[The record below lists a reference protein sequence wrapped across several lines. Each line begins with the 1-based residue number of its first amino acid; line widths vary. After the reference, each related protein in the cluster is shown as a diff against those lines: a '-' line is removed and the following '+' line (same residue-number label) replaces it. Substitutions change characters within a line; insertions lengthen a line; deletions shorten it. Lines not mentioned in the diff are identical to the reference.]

1 MKAVYSGLFL
11 HHAKAAPFKELIH
24 DLLRS
29 PEVLNLDNYDQH
41 LNTSRLQHSLNV
53 AYYAYLI
60 ARNMDVNHKDLVRG
74 ALLHDL
80 FLYNWRDI
88 NASAQEHLEMHP
100 RVALENAKKIT
111 DVSVVMEDVIVNH
124 MWPLGNAKPKSKEA
138 WIVQASDKLCTILE
152 VTYQSIQALKHPQL
166 SGLMLSLLFVLR

>member
-1 MKAVYSGLFL
+1 MKAVYSGLSL
-11 HHAKAAPFKELIH
+11 HHAKAAPFKELIQ
-24 DLLRS
+24 DLLRT

-60 ARNMDVNHKDLVRG
+60 SKNMDVNHKDLVRG

-80 FLYNWRDI
+80 FLYDWREV
-88 NASAQEHLEMHP
+88 NSSAQEHLEMHP
-100 RVALENAKKIT
+100 QVALENAKKIT
-111 DVSVVMEDVIVNH
+111 SVSAVMEDVIVNH

-138 WIVQASDKLCTILE
+138 WIVQASDKLCTIFE
-152 VTYQSIQALKHPQL
+152 VTHQSVQALKHPHL
-166 SGLMLSLLFVLR
+166 SGMMLSLLFVLR

>member
-1 MKAVYSGLFL
+1 MTGVQTCALPIY
-11 HHAKAAPFKELIH
+11 
-24 DLLRS
+24 
-29 PEVLNLDNYDQH
+29 
-41 LNTSRLQHSLNV
+41 
-53 AYYAYLI
+53 
-60 ARNMDVNHKDLVRG
+60 LVRG